1 MVVVMTEVSQLNELH
16 DVVVTTKVLV
26 DDDAM
31 DDDMVTAVEV
41 VEVRDETEFER
52 GQTILGTM
60 SSGKFNTVVIVLSE

>member
-1 MVVVMTEVSQLNELH
+1 MTEVSQLNELH

-41 VEVRDETEFER
+41 FELKNETEFER

-60 SSGKFNTVVIVLSE
+60 SSGNSNTVVIVSSE

>member
-26 DDDAM
+26 DDDAT

-41 VEVRDETEFER
+41 FEVKDEKEFER
-52 GQTILGTM
+52 GQTILGKM
-60 SSGKFNTVVIVLSE
+60 SSGNFNTVVIVSSE

>member
-41 VEVRDETEFER
+41 FELKNETEFER

-60 SSGKFNTVVIVLSE
+60 SSGNSNTVVIVSSE

>member
-1 MVVVMTEVSQLNELH
+1 MTEVSQLNELH